1 MNSRG
6 KSRGFTLIEVLLA
19 LAVIIALATIG
30 MQGFRVARG
39 RANQATS
46 ATNLRQLAAANL
58 LYVADHQT
66 YCPFGDPSNLIR
78 WHGGRTSTGQSFDPE
93 KGLLAEY
100 LGSSRRVGICPEF
113 SRYLTG
119 SKSWEEGSGGYGYNG
134 TYIGGM
140 PGSTFT
146 PNRPAN
152 VNRPERTLM
161 FATTAFAKSD
171 GLQEY
176 ASAAPRSSVS
186 PNWKLAGP
194 LQPSVHFRFNGKAL
208 IAWCDGH
215 VTEETRSDGSATNF
229 YGGDNQAANIG
240 FCGPEEDNGWWNP
253 RN

>member
-1 MNSRG
+1 MKSRG

-19 LAVIIALATIG
+19 LAILIALATIG
-30 MQGFRVARG
+30 MQGFRAARA
-39 RANQATS
+39 RANQAAS
-46 ATNLRQLAAANL
+46 AANLRQLAAANL

-66 YCPFGDPSNLIR
+66 YCPFGDMLIR
-78 WHGGRTSTGQSFDPE
+78 WHGGRSSISQPFDPE

-100 LGSSRRVGICPEF
+100 LGYSRRVGMCPEF
-113 SRYLTG
+113 SRHLTG
-119 SKSWEEGSGGYGYNG
+119 SLSWEDGSGGYGYND

-161 FATTAFAKSD
+161 FATTAFAKSA
-171 GLQEY
+171 GLQQY
-176 ASAAPRSSVS
+176 PSAAPRRSVS

-215 VTEETRSDGSATNF
+215 VTEETRAVDGGSNF